1 MVKKPLGLD
10 LLKGSESVALN
21 LDSVGKSFESDRT
34 YLVGREK
41 IREFARAVGE
51 TSAVCHDV
59 TAAKAAGYA
68 DVIAPVTFPI
78 AITLE
83 IMGESA
89 TSPEVGLNWSRVVHG
104 DQRFK
109 YERPIVAGDELS
121 VTTVIEDIKA
131 IAGNHMITLRG
142 DVYAADKSLVAQVW
156 TGLVERGE
164 NA

>member
-1 MVKKPLGLD
+1 
-10 LLKGSESVALN
+10 VALN
-21 LDSVGKSFESDRT
+21 LDSVGKTFTSPRT
-34 YLVGREK
+34 YVVGREK
-41 IREFARAVGE
+41 VREFARAVGE
-51 TSAVCHDV
+51 TSDVCHDV
-59 TAAKAAGYA
+59 DAAKAAGYS

-109 YERPIVAGDELS
+109 YERAIVAGDELT
-121 VTTVIEDIKA
+121 VTTTIEEIKA
-131 IAGNHMITLRG
+131 IAGNYMITLRG
-142 DVYAADKSLVAQVW
+142 DVFGADKILIAQVW

>member
-1 MVKKPLGLD
+1 M
-10 LLKGSESVALN
+10 ALN
-21 LDSVGKSFESDRT
+21 LESVGRTFSSDRT
-34 YLVGREK
+34 YVVGREK

-51 TSAVCHDV
+51 TSDLCNDV
-59 TAAKAAGYA
+59 EAAKAAGYA
-68 DVIAPVTFPI
+68 DVIAPTTFPI

-121 VTTVIEDIKA
+121 VTTTIEEIKA

-142 DVYAADKSLVAQVW
+142 DVYAKDKSLIAQVW
-156 TGLVERGE
+156 TGLVERG
-164 NA
+164 ADA

>member
-1 MVKKPLGLD
+1 M
-10 LLKGSESVALN
+10 ALN
-21 LDSVGKSFESDRT
+21 LESVGRSFTSDRT

-41 IREFARAVGE
+41 VREFARAVGE
-51 TSAVCHDV
+51 TAQVCHDV
-59 TAAKAAGYA
+59 VAAKAAGFS
-68 DVIAPVTFPI
+68 DVVAPTTCSI

-83 IMGESA
+83 IMGDAA

-109 YERPIVAGDELS
+109 FERPIVAGDELT
-121 VTTVIEDIKA
+121 VTTTIEEIKA

-142 DVYAADKSLVAQVW
+142 DVFAADNSLIAQVW

-164 NA
+164 AA

>member
-1 MVKKPLGLD
+1 M
-10 LLKGSESVALN
+10 ALN
-21 LDSVGKSFESDRT
+21 LDSVGKSFTSPRT
-34 YLVGREK
+34 YVVGREK

-51 TSAVCHDV
+51 TSDVCHDV
-59 TAAKAAGYA
+59 DAAKSAGYA
-68 DVIAPVTFPI
+68 DLIAPVTFPI
-78 AITLE
+78 VITLE
-83 IMGESA
+83 IMGDTA

-121 VTTVIEDIKA
+121 VTTTIESIKNL
-131 IAGNHMITLRG
+131 AGNFMIMLRG
-142 DVYAADKSLVAQVW
+142 DVFGADKNLIAQVW

>member
-1 MVKKPLGLD
+1 M
-10 LLKGSESVALN
+10 ALN
-21 LDSVGKSFESDRT
+21 LESVGRTFSSDRT
-34 YLVGREK
+34 YVVGREK

-51 TSAVCHDV
+51 TSDFCHDV
-59 TAAKAAGYA
+59 EAAKAAGYA
-68 DVIAPVTFPI
+68 DVIAPTTFPI

-121 VTTVIEDIKA
+121 VTTTIEEIKA

-142 DVYAADKSLVAQVW
+142 DVYAKDKSLIAQVW
-156 TGLVERGE
+156 TGLVERG
-164 NA
+164 ADA

>member
-1 MVKKPLGLD
+1 M
-10 LLKGSESVALN
+10 ALN
-21 LDSVGKSFESDRT
+21 LDSVGKTFSSPRT
-34 YLVGREK
+34 YVVGREK
-41 IREFARAVGE
+41 VREFARAVGE
-51 TSAVCHDV
+51 TSTLCHDV
-59 TAAKAAGYA
+59 EAAKAAGYA

-78 AITLE
+78 TITLE

-109 YERPIVAGDELS
+109 YERAIVAGDELS
-121 VTTVIEDIKA
+121 VTTTIEEIKA

-164 NA
+164 SA

>member
-1 MVKKPLGLD
+1 M
-10 LLKGSESVALN
+10 ALN
-21 LDSVGKSFESDRT
+21 LDSVGKSFASPRT
-34 YLVGREK
+34 YVVGREK

-51 TSAVCHDV
+51 SAAVCHDV
-59 TAAKAAGYA
+59 NAAQAAGYA

-104 DQRFK
+104 DQRFR

-121 VTTVIEDIKA
+121 VSTTIEEIKA
-131 IAGNHMITLRG
+131 IAGNHLITLRG
-142 DVYAADKSLVAQVW
+142 DVFAADKSLIAQVW

-164 NA
+164 SA

>member
-1 MVKKPLGLD
+1 
-10 LLKGSESVALN
+10 VALN
-21 LDSVGKSFESDRT
+21 LDSVGKTFSSPRT
-34 YLVGREK
+34 YVVGREK
-41 IREFARAVGE
+41 VREFARAVGE
-51 TSAVCHDV
+51 TSALCHDLE
-59 TAAKAAGYA
+59 AAKAAGYA

-78 AITLE
+78 TITLE

-109 YERPIVAGDELS
+109 YERAVVAGDELS
-121 VTTVIEDIKA
+121 VTTTIEEIKA

-164 NA
+164 SA

>member
-1 MVKKPLGLD
+1 M
-10 LLKGSESVALN
+10 ALN
-21 LDSVGKSFESDRT
+21 LESVGKTITSDRT
-34 YLVGREK
+34 YVVGREK

-51 TSAVCHDV
+51 TSALCHDV
-59 TAAKAAGYA
+59 DAAKAAGHL

-121 VTTVIEDIKA
+121 VTTTIEEIKA

-142 DVYAADKSLVAQVW
+142 DVFGSDKKLIAQVW

-164 NA
+164 SA

>member
-1 MVKKPLGLD
+1 M
-10 LLKGSESVALN
+10 ALN
-21 LDSVGKSFESDRT
+21 LDSVGKTITSDRT
-34 YLVGREK
+34 YVVGREK

-51 TSAVCHDV
+51 TSPLCHDV
-59 TAAKAAGYA
+59 DAAKAAGHL

-121 VTTVIEDIKA
+121 VTTTIEEIKA

-142 DVYAADKSLVAQVW
+142 DVFGSDKKLIAQVW

-164 NA
+164 SA

>member
-1 MVKKPLGLD
+1 M
-10 LLKGSESVALN
+10 ALN
-21 LDSVGKSFESDRT
+21 LDSVGKSFTSSRT
-34 YLVGREK
+34 YVVGREK

-51 TSAVCHDV
+51 TSGVCHDV
-59 TAAKAAGYA
+59 DVAKAAGYT

-78 AITLE
+78 TITLE

-109 YERPIVAGDELS
+109 YERAIVAGDELS
-121 VTTVIEDIKA
+121 VTTTIEEIKA

-164 NA
+164 SS

>member
-1 MVKKPLGLD
+1 M
-10 LLKGSESVALN
+10 ALN
-21 LDSVGKSFESDRT
+21 LDSVGKSFISTRT

-51 TSAVCHDV
+51 TSELCHDV
-59 TAAKAAGYA
+59 EAAKAAGYS

-109 YERPIVAGDELS
+109 YLRAIVAGDELS
-121 VTTVIEDIKA
+121 VTTIIEEIKA

-142 DVYAADKSLVAQVW
+142 DVYDANKNLVAQVW

-164 NA
+164 GS